1 MKRLKGPNLKRLKG
15 PDLKLPNR
23 QLPPFLSD
31 LLFDLRDRGL
41 LPLVVLIVVAIAAV
55 PFLLGSDS
63 AGEGS
68 YVPPVQESSVGRS
81 AGAAESSVLDVV
93 AANPGLRDYRKRLR
107 RRSPTNP
114 FKQRYTAPP
123 LTGTQL
129 PPETTSTSSTTS
141 TTTTETSSS
150 EIEALPPSSGGTLPS
165 TGGGDGSQPKLTY
178 FTFAI
183 DVKLSLI
190 RGAEASDDGG
200 MGSSGSFS
208 AAEASGDDSDGAES
222 QPAIRHGVTPAMPLP
237 GKKAPTITYM
247 GAIDNA
253 TTALFLISTEV
264 TSITGD
270 GKCLS
275 GSDSCQLLGMKVG
288 GAETFVYG
296 ANHNRLKISV
306 LKIEPVVTGHS

>member
-1 MKRLKGPNLKRLKG
+1 MKHLKGPNLKRLKG

-41 LPLVVLIVVAIAAV
+41 LPLVALIVVAIAAV

-63 AGEGS
+63 AGEKS
-68 YVPPVQESSVGRS
+68 YVPPAQESSAESS

-107 RRSPTNP
+107 RRSPTDP

-129 PPETTSTSSTTS
+129 PPETSTSSTTS
-141 TTTTETSSS
+141 TTTTATPSAES
-150 EIEALPPSSGGTLPS
+150 EALPPSSGATLPP

-190 RGAEASDDGG
+190 PGAAASDDGG
-200 MGSSGSFS
+200 MDTSGSFPD
-208 AAEASGDDSDGAES
+208 AEASGGDGGGAEN
-222 QPAIRHGVTPAMPLP
+222 QPAIRKGVRPAMPLP
-237 GKKAPTITYM
+237 GKKAPTITYL

-253 TTALFLISTEV
+253 TVALFLISTEV

-275 GSDSCQLLGMKVG
+275 GSDSCQLVGMKVG